1 MFCVIKVF
9 RKEVVFVVDI
19 SGSMRGKPL
28 EDTKMALFS
37 ALAKLDSK
45 DLFNVLA
52 FNGDTY
58 LFSSTLEPATP
69 EVIENV
75 TEWINTNFVA
85 GGDTNILLPL
95 NQVFHSS
102 ETICELCIMIA

>member
-1 MFCVIKVF
+1 M
-9 RKEVVFVVDI
+9 FVVDI

-37 ALAKLDSK
+37 ALAKLDPK
-45 DLFNVLA
+45 DFFNVIA
-52 FNGDTY
+52 FNGETY
-58 LFSSTLEPATP
+58 LFSSTMKPATTQ
-69 EVIENV
+69 EVENV

-95 NQVFHSS
+95 NQVCFISLIS
-102 ETICELCIMIA
+102 ESLSEFCIMIAYD